1 LYPVFEK
8 SMRSNLTGYQ
18 ISDIWKLLFKILRSF
33 MQADPHQ
40 ILRLFRSN
48 YLIESLKS
56 CIIRGANNDSL
67 LTKDL
72 LQEILNVVRDVH
84 TNKNYEILEDFYKE
98 YMLKILLD
106 EGFCDLTY
114 VDKLKNF
121 RRGKVFEE
129 VVQNLVYLFD
139 LEESS
144 APGNYKKT

>member
-1 LYPVFEK
+1 MYPVFEK